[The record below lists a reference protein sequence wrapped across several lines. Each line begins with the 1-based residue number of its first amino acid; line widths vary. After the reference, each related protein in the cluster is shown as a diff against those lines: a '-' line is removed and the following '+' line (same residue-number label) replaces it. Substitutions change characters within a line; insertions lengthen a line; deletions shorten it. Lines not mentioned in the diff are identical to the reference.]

1 MFCVKFCH
9 HTYGW
14 RRNNKCYTFRV
25 KEASQMDQDYKKQ
38 VRQYILNQ
46 DTLVRAVFSGGQKG
60 SSLQWD
66 KVLVRPVEIKGNLNL
81 QFSYFD
87 EKKDL
92 TKNFSFEEAAQK
104 VDELLA
110 LPFRNIFVET
120 TKGSLQVNI
129 SKKGK
134 ALVNQKKASASH
146 LIPDLAH
153 DRQKSRLLTAEN
165 AAPFLKAVGIMT
177 SDGKIRA
184 DMQKKFKQI
193 NEFLRL
199 LDETDSFDDFAKKP
213 VHIVDFGCGNAYLT
227 FAVYYYLHDLLNLDA
242 HVVGVDI
249 KADLIERHQEKTKSL
264 GWDQLRFHVGT
275 IADFQPEVIPDVVL
289 ALHACDTA
297 TDDALAQGIRW
308 NSKLIVCA
316 PCCQHELQEQ
326 MSLLP
331 MPTQLLPIFHHGILF
346 ERMGDILTDTF
357 RATILRIMGYRTD
370 VTQFVPIEHTAKNLM
385 IRAVKTSPPGNQR
398 WVEEYRNLKTFW
410 QVTPYLERLL
420 GEPYLPFL

>member
-1 MFCVKFCH
+1 M
-9 HTYGW
+9 
-14 RRNNKCYTFRV
+14 
-25 KEASQMDQDYKKQ
+25 EQDHKKQ
-38 VRQYILNQ
+38 AYERILNQ
-46 DTLVRAVFSGGQKG
+46 DSFLRAVFSGQQKG
-60 SSLQWD
+60 SSLEWV
-66 KVLVRPVEIKGNLNL
+66 KVLVRPVEIRGTIHL

-87 EKKDL
+87 EKKDI
-92 TKNFSFEEAAQK
+92 TKNYSFEEATAHI
-104 VDELLA
+104 DELLA
-110 LPFRNIFVET
+110 LPFRNIFIEDRN
-120 TKGSLQVNI
+120 GSLQVNI
-129 SKKGK
+129 SRKGK
-134 ALVNQKKASASH
+134 ALVNERMISASSP
-146 LIPDLAH
+146 IPDLTH

-177 SDGKIRA
+177 HDGRIRA
-184 DMQKKFKQI
+184 DMQRKFKQI

-199 LDETDSFDDFAKKP
+199 VDETNTFKDFIGQP
-213 VHIVDFGCGNAYLT
+213 VHVVDFGCGNAYLT
-227 FAVYYYLHDLLNLDA
+227 FAIYYYLHQILNLDA
-242 HVVGVDI
+242 HVIGVDI
-249 KADLIERHQEKTKSL
+249 KADLIERHQDKVQVL
-264 GWDQLRFHVGT
+264 GWDQLRFHTGT
-275 IADFQPEVIPDVVL
+275 IVGFQPEVIPDIVL

-326 MSLLP
+326 MSHLP

-385 IRAVKTSPPGNQR
+385 IRAVKTSPPGNTR
-398 WVEEYRNLKTFW
+398 WVEEYRSLKAFW

-420 GEPYLPFL
+420 GEAYVQFL

>member
-1 MFCVKFCH
+1 M
-9 HTYGW
+9 
-14 RRNNKCYTFRV
+14 
-25 KEASQMDQDYKKQ
+25 EQDYKKQ
-38 VRQYILNQ
+38 VHERILNQ
-46 DTLVRAVFSGGQKG
+46 ESFVRAVFSGGQKG
-60 SSLQWD
+60 TSLDWV
-66 KVLVRPVEIKGNLNL
+66 KVLVRPVQIKREINL

-87 EKKDL
+87 EKKDI
-92 TKNFSFEEAAQK
+92 TKNYSFEEAAAY

-110 LPFRNIFVET
+110 LPFRNIFVEDS
-120 TKGSLQVNI
+120 KGSLQINI

-134 ALVNQKKASASH
+134 TLVNETRTSAS
-146 LIPDLAH
+146 LPVPDLTH

-165 AAPFLKAVGIMT
+165 AAPFLRAVGIMT
-177 SDGKIRA
+177 DDGRIRA
-184 DMQKKFKQI
+184 DMQRKFKQI

-199 LDETDSFDDFAKKP
+199 VDETDTFKDFKEKP
-213 VHIVDFGCGNAYLT
+213 IHVVDFGCGNAYLT
-227 FAVYYYLHDLLNLDA
+227 FAIYYYLRELLNLDA
-242 HVVGVDI
+242 HVIGVDI
-249 KADLIERHQEKTKSL
+249 KADLIERHRDKAEAL
-264 GWDQLRFHVGT
+264 GWDQLTFHTGP
-275 IADFQPEVIPDVVL
+275 ISGFQLNVIPDVVL

-326 MSLLP
+326 MSHIP

-385 IRAVKTSPPGNQR
+385 IRAVKTSSPGNAR
-398 WVEEYRNLKTFW
+398 WVEEYRNLKAFW

-420 GEPYLPFL
+420 GETHTQFL